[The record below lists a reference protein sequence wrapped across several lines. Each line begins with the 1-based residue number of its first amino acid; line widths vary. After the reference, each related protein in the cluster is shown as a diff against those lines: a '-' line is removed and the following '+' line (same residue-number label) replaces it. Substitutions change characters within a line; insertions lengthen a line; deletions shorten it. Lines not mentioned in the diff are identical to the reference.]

1 MNIVEVT
8 DKLVVEITM
17 VNSNTAPYSFFEIL
31 GIKDYRIVDA
41 NDNIIVENKNL
52 EPTAYKEEILRQ
64 LREYE
69 QVSGTTILPKE
80 EQDMY

>member
-1 MNIVEVT
+1 MEVT

-17 VNSNTAPYSFFEIL
+17 VNSNTAPYSFFEIF

-41 NDNIIVENKNL
+41 NDNLIVENKNL
-52 EPTAYKEEILRQ
+52 EPTAYKEEFLWQ

-69 QVSGTTILPKE
+69 QVYGTTILPKE